1 MQKIYSRIDWKNFPS
16 EETAV
21 NETNLN
27 RMDSGLDA
35 IDDRVVAMDA
45 TKFDAITAN
54 SLIKD
59 WEIDEKTGI
68 ITITKL
74 SGEKILFDLNIEK
87 IPVSFALSDGGILT
101 MTTDDGTKFT
111 ANIGAMIPIL
121 TFDDSDEIAVSV
133 SGEGVNKTYS
143 FSIKNGSITEDKLR
157 PDYLADIKVE
167 SAKAEKAAEASGN
180 SSDNSASSADMA
192 KNYATKAK
200 TYADTIRG
208 IAEVGI
214 ATTEKVGLVR
224 PDGDSIVV
232 DADGTIHSFTQLTNS
247 NAIGEKGTYALDA
260 TEKNPLVKGSLASD
274 IKSMQEANK
283 IFDDVVVCE
292 EVEGDDD
299 KLLDSLM
306 EQLLVQNI
314 AITSDSN
321 QTLKFMYGDNLIGS
335 IALQGLVL
343 NTVPCT
349 KLSLDKKE
357 EKLSA
362 FSLNNLILVPSV
374 EPVDCTEPVKW
385 YSSNERIA
393 IVSNGVVERIT
404 KKTADCIIY
413 AKCGNH
419 TVQCNVRYILPSFSF
434 RIGIRTD
441 EAGVLVDDSQKM
453 RITSNEALELP
464 KGTKIAFSNA
474 AKYNW
479 RLTYYDLSGNYLKD
493 LTAENNKWHTESSVI
508 LEDDYMIAITMKE
521 QNYKVFTED
530 TILTAQ
536 NTITLIAP

>member
-1 MQKIYSRIDWKNFPS
+1 MQKIYAREYWENYPS
-16 EETAV
+16 EKTAV
-21 NETNLN
+21 NRTRLN
-27 RMDSGLDA
+27 NIESGIDA
-35 IDDRVVAMDA
+35 LDDRVVAMDA
-45 TKFDAITAN
+45 SKVDLTKAN
-54 SLIKD
+54 ELVK
-59 WEIDEKTGI
+59 EILWDESQGTLTVVKMNGSKAVI
-68 ITITKL
+68 DTKL
-74 SGEKILFDLNIEK
+74 EKLAVNFDYDPQAQQLI
-87 IPVSFALSDGGILT
+87 IAL
-101 MTTDDGTKFT
+101 DDGTKQYVDLSALITQYEFK
-111 ANIGAMIPIL
+111 
-121 TFDDSDEIAVSV
+121 DSDTIAFEIGSDGKA
-133 SGEGVNKTYS
+133 
-143 FSIKNGSITEDKLR
+143 FSIVKEGSIEAKHLR

-167 SAKAEKAAEASGN
+167 SSKAEKAAKASSD
-180 SSDNSASSADMA
+180 SSDNSASSADLA
-192 KNYATKAK
+192 QGYAAKAK
-200 TYADTIRG
+200 TYADTARG
-208 IAEVGI
+208 VSNVKI
-214 ATTEKVGLVR
+214 ATTDMVGLVR
-224 PDGDSIVV
+224 PDGDSLVI
-232 DADGTIHSFTQLTNS
+232 DADGTIHSSTQLTNS

-260 TEKNPLVKGSLASD
+260 TEKNPLIKGSLASD
-274 IKSMQEANK
+274 IKSIQDANK
-283 IFDDVVVCE
+283 DLENVVVYE

-314 AITSDSN
+314 TITSDSN

-335 IALQGLVL
+335 IVLQGLVL
-343 NTVPCT
+343 NTIPCT
-349 KLSLDKKE
+349 KLSLNKND
-357 EKLSA
+357 EKISA

-441 EAGVLVDDSQKM
+441 KAGVLVDDSQKM

-479 RLTYYDLSGNYLKD
+479 ILIYYDLSGNYLKD
-493 LTAENNKWHTESSVI
+493 ITAENNKWHTESSVI

-521 QNYKVFTED
+521 QNYAVFTDE
-530 TILTAQ
+530 TILIAQ
-536 NTITLIAP
+536 KSVTLIAP